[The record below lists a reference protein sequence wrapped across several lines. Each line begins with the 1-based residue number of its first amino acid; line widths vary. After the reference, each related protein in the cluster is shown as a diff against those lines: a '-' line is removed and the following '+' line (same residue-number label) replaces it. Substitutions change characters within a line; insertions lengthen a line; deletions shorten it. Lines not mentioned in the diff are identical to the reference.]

1 MGKLVMLILLGAVA
15 WGAWEIHNKGVH
27 GAFDGA
33 LAPSA
38 AATDDDKEA
47 LATRP
52 TRISPLA
59 QEAPIPGV
67 D

>member
-1 MGKLVMLILLGAVA
+1 MGKLLGLILLGAVA
-15 WGAWEIHNKGVH
+15 WAGWQIHTKGVDQ
-27 GAFDGA
+27 AFDGA

-47 LATRP
+47 LAARP